1 MKPAPRWAV
10 WLAIAA
16 LVVAAYS
23 AGKFSG
29 PEQTSER
36 VSVVT
41 AFRDRVIEKRVE
53 VESARR
59 DRVVYRERVIHVD
72 GSRVERE
79 TEREIAASERKTEA
93 VKAQE
98 TVRVERVEI
107 EKRIELRPDWRVSVQ
122 AGASL
127 QAPAVPIAGP
137 LVLGAQ
143 VDRRIVGGVSAGVW
157 INTSGAAGVAVS
169 VEF

>member
-1 MKPAPRWAV
+1 MRPAPRWAV
-10 WLAIAA
+10 WLAVAG

-29 PEQTSER
+29 AEQTDER
-36 VSVVT
+36 VSSHFVFV
-41 AFRDRVIEKRVE
+41 DRVIEKRVE
-53 VESARR
+53 VEAARR
-59 DRVVYRERVIHVD
+59 DRVIYRERVIAVD

-79 TEREIAASERKTEA
+79 TERDVSESVKKTES

-98 TVRVERVEI
+98 IVRVERIEV
-107 EKRIELRPDWRVSVQ
+107 EKRVTLRPDWRVSVQ

-127 QAPAVPIAGP
+127 QTPAVPIAGP

-143 VDRRIVGGVSAGVW
+143 IDRRIVGGVSAGVW
-157 INTSGAAGVAVS
+157 VNTSGAAGVAVS